1 MPEWINILL
10 RSVAFFII
18 VLILVR
24 LMGKRQPAGLTP
36 FNYVTYGVIAFITS
50 LVILNV
56 VNNIAFGLV
65 ALVVWTMLPIA
76 LDLAA
81 MKSKWLHDWI
91 NGKPTTLIKQGKV
104 MEENLAQV
112 RLTGEEL
119 LRELRAKDVFR
130 LADVEFAIM
139 EPTGAVNVMLKADKK
154 PLTPHDIGKQVSPQT
169 EPQTVIL
176 DGNVMD
182 ESLANMGL
190 NKNWLET
197 QLAGIG
203 VSLDNVFIGQI
214 DTIGD
219 LYVDLYDDAI
229 QMPQPKVK
237 ELLYANLEKCQAD
250 LLTYALETKDTGAK
264 DMYDKNAEKL
274 EQLIKK
280 LKPYLLR

>member
-1 MPEWINILL
+1 MPE
-10 RSVAFFII
+10 
-18 VLILVR
+18 
-24 LMGKRQPAGLTP
+24 
-36 FNYVTYGVIAFITS
+36 
-50 LVILNV
+50 
-56 VNNIAFGLV
+56 
-65 ALVVWTMLPIA
+65 
-76 LDLAA
+76 
-81 MKSKWLHDWI
+81 WI

-112 RLTGEEL
+112 RLNGEEL

-214 DTIGD
+214 DTTGD
-219 LYVDLYDDAI
+219 LYIDLYDDAI

-250 LLTYALETKDTGAK
+250 LLTYALETKDKGAK
-264 DMYDKNAEKL
+264 AMYDKNSEKL
-274 EQLIKK
+274 EQLIKI